1 MQLNFRILRKMPL
14 VHRISWWAL
23 VVKFDVACFA
33 IKNTVI
39 GRFLRTKVETLI
51 ANHMKHTAPRDYHN
65 ILIPSYPLGAKRPVL
80 DHGYLK
86 ALNDPRVRLVKSNY
100 LAVTSPRGLSDADG
114 VAISAD
120 IIILANGYKTQKL
133 LTPMTIT
140 GERESV
146 LPEIWQRE
154 GKWASAYM
162 G

>member
-1 MQLNFRILRKMPL
+1 MQLKFRILRKMPIFR
-14 VHRISWWAL
+14 RISWWAL
-23 VVKFDVACFA
+23 VVKYDIAYFA
-33 IKNTVI
+33 IRNTFI
-39 GRFLRTKVETLI
+39 GRFLRTKGETFI
-51 ANHMKHTAPRDYHN
+51 ANHMKHTAPRDYHD

-86 ALNDPRVRLVKSNY
+86 GLNDPRVRLIKSNY

-114 VAISAD
+114 VAVSAD

-133 LTPMTIT
+133 LTPMTII

-154 GKWASAYM
+154 GKCASAYM